1 MTPGIIIAAPSSG
14 SGKTLVTLG
23 LIRHLSAQ
31 GRRVASA
38 KVGPDYIDPA
48 YHSAAGSR
56 DCQTLDSWAMRPA
69 LLDDLVS
76 DLNDGSDIIICEGV
90 MGLFDGAAGG
100 GGATADI
107 AARTGWPVVLVVDVR
122 GMAASVAAI
131 VSGFAGHRN
140 DLRVAGVIFNRV
152 ASDRHFDL
160 LAAAVR
166 TSCPGVAI
174 LGGVRRRENLTV
186 PSRHLG
192 LVQAGEAEDLHHLL
206 DTAAAAVAEDL
217 DITGLADLAADAA
230 MSGQGHAD
238 PAVPPL
244 GQHIAVARD
253 MAFAFSYPHLLTG
266 WRRAGAEVTF
276 FSPLAGEGP
285 PDTATA
291 VYLPGGYPELHAGQ
305 LAASYGFRDQMLA
318 AADRGAVIY
327 GECGGYMTLGDGLTD
342 AAGVRHQML
351 GLLPLETSFAAPRRR
366 LGYRVVR
373 LLDDGPLG
381 RVGSGFRAHEF
392 HYSAEEKADG
402 TNRLFS
408 ITDATGTSLG
418 LSGLVQGRVFG
429 SYIHLIDRENP
440 N

>member
-1 MTPGIIIAAPSSG
+1 
-14 SGKTLVTLG
+14 
-23 LIRHLSAQ
+23 
-31 GRRVASA
+31 
-38 KVGPDYIDPA
+38 
-48 YHSAAGSR
+48 
-56 DCQTLDSWAMRPA
+56 
-69 LLDDLVS
+69 
-76 DLNDGSDIIICEGV
+76 
-90 MGLFDGAAGG
+90 
-100 GGATADI
+100 
-107 AARTGWPVVLVVDVR
+107 
-122 GMAASVAAI
+122 
-131 VSGFAGHRN
+131 
-140 DLRVAGVIFNRV
+140 
-152 ASDRHFDL
+152 
-160 LAAAVR
+160 
-166 TSCPGVAI
+166 
-174 LGGVRRRENLTV
+174 
-186 PSRHLG
+186 
-192 LVQAGEAEDLHHLL
+192 
-206 DTAAAAVAEDL
+206 
-217 DITGLADLAADAA
+217 

-238 PAVPPL
+238 PAVTPL

-253 MAFAFSYPHLLTG
+253 TAFAFSYPHLLTG

-327 GECGGYMTLGDGLTD
+327 GECGGYMTLGEGLTD

-381 RVGSGFRAHEF
+381 RAGSGFRAHEF